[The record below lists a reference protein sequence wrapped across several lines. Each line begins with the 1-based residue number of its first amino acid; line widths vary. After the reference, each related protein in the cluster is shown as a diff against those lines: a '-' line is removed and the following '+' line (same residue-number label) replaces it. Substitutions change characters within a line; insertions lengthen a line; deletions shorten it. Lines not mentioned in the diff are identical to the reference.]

1 MRVWMR
7 GAIAVAM
14 AVAGFIAADSV
25 LHATGAGGFTPSA
38 RELTERA
45 AEWNQPPLVA
55 LGLSYWAQSKT
66 SDPDLLFAAR
76 QARIHAWRQLGRPG
90 PAADLLLEDVRQNPT
105 DYAVMEA
112 SFALMDA
119 NNLHGL
125 RELTALVTGG
135 DAPGLQQP
143 DLVVSGYVAVLQRQ
157 GRASEAMV
165 VLDGLDVSNWSDSA
179 KRRFDELKPY
189 FYLQARQP
197 DAALEWLRQPAPAY
211 CLQVHQCTVSRQIAE
226 AQARAMRGECERA
239 DAILSELVERL
250 RAEPFREEID
260 PILNSQGHLSSYT
273 VSASPD
279 WECRALGMLG
289 RREEAVDACLQAS
302 ETNPSTATAASRAY
316 AEYGV
321 PTRLECVPGGTAG

>member
-1 MRVWMR
+1 M
-7 GAIAVAM
+7 AVAM
-14 AVAGFIAADSV
+14 ALAAFIAADTV
-25 LHATGAGGFTPSA
+25 LHATGVGGFTPSA
-38 RELTERA
+38 LELTERA

-143 DLVVSGYVAVLQRQ
+143 DLVVSSYVAVLQRQ
-157 GRASEAMV
+157 GRASEAMA

-179 KRRFDELKPY
+179 KRRFDELRPY

-260 PILNSQGHLSSYT
+260 EILGADGVPQMSTISRSGQ
-273 VSASPD
+273 

-289 RREEAVDACLQAS
+289 RREEAVDACLQDRG
-302 ETNPSTATAASRAY
+302 TNPSTATAARRED
-316 AEYGV
+316 AEYGLA
-321 PTRLECVPGGTAG
+321 PRQECVPGGTVG